1 MNPTKLPLRAAAAV
15 LALLALAGCGRND
28 AENRQNTDG
37 VPTTAG
43 GTPPPMASAPAVPA
57 SEVVQPAAS
66 AAPQNSL
73 PQMGTAAAGNPAD
86 QSVVAPASAPS
97 PAASR

>member
-1 MNPTKLPLRAAAAV
+1 MKMPTLPLRGLAVV
-15 LALLALAGCGRND
+15 LAALALAGCSRND
-28 AENRQNTDG
+28 ATDRNSTGG

-43 GTPPPMASAPAVPA
+43 GTPGPMASAPAVPA
-57 SEVVQPAAS
+57 SEAVTPAAS

-86 QSVVAPASAPS
+86 QSVQPASAPG
-97 PAASR
+97 PAASK